1 MWYENGLPPLE
12 FEELSLKQA
21 GEYTSALVRKKEEE
35 FKRDAILYD
44 GLSKQIVAGIAA
56 IMNDKNKP
64 LKIEKLYP
72 ALFGRQNKCV
82 SDVEVW
88 ELFLRG

>member
-1 MWYENGLPPLE
+1 M

-21 GEYTSALVRKKEEE
+21 GEYTSALVRKKEED

-44 GLSKQIVAGIAA
+44 GLSKQIVSGVAA
-56 IMNDKNKP
+56 IMNNKNKP
-64 LKIEKLYP
+64 LKLEKLYP
-72 ALFGRQNKCV
+72 SLFGRQSKYT